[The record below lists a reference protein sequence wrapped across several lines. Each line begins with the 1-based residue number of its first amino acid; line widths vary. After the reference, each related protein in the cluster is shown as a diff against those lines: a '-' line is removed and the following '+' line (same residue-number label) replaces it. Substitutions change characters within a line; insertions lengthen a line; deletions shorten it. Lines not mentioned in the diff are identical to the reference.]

1 MYLLLS
7 LQHYCS
13 LQNPPFYANFTVIYN
28 FSIALIIVT
37 TSLIATEVFV
47 SPAFTSTSESLNSS
61 NDVKDFGI
69 VNSKNGFAIVDLKN
83 KVNKIQISEDIFN
96 VKE

>member
-1 MYLLLS
+1 MS
-7 LQHYCS
+7 K
-13 LQNPPFYANFTVIYN
+13 TTKT
-28 FSIALIIVT
+28 FSIRLESDFIEEFSQAINSLPVLFKSQSVLKSYRHTIID
-37 TSLIATEVFV
+37 L
-47 SPAFTSTSESLNSS
+47 SEPLNSS

-69 VNSKNGFAIVDLKN
+69 VQSKSGFAIVDLKN

>member
-1 MYLLLS
+1 MS
-7 LQHYCS
+7 K
-13 LQNPPFYANFTVIYN
+13 ATKT
-28 FSIALIIVT
+28 FSIRLESDFIDEFSQAINTLPVLFKSQSVLKAYMQNIIDL
-37 TSLIATEVFV
+37 SK
-47 SPAFTSTSESLNSS
+47 SLNSS

-69 VNSKNGFAIVDLKN
+69 VHSKSGFAIVDLKN

>member
-1 MYLLLS
+1 MS
-7 LQHYCS
+7 K
-13 LQNPPFYANFTVIYN
+13 TTKT
-28 FSIALIIVT
+28 FSIRLESDFIDEFSQAINSLPVLFKSQAVLKSYMQNIIDL
-37 TSLIATEVFV
+37 SK
-47 SPAFTSTSESLNSS
+47 SLNSS

>member
-1 MYLLLS
+1 MS
-7 LQHYCS
+7 K
-13 LQNPPFYANFTVIYN
+13 TTKT
-28 FSIALIIVT
+28 FSIRLESDFIDEFSQAINSLPVLFKSQGVLKSYMQNIIDL
-37 TSLIATEVFV
+37 SK
-47 SPAFTSTSESLNSS
+47 SLNSS